1 MVERQTEN
9 LKVKSSI
16 LFTDIVINHTLLIAN
31 IKNKKCI
38 KNINYINIKKT
49 TKINKFF
56 LYNLHSKK
64 KTLYYSFLNFQQ
76 FNSIYLYHIFRL
88 NFQEK
93 YVNSLRIIPKKV
105 TKYILFKTR
114 FKSFKFFGIKYFNE
128 ILYMLII
135 NFLLKN
141 SKNIAIFIK
150 NKLDTT
156 HFKKHRAY
164 FLFFFRLLRRYI
176 APNFSIL
183 HVKGVSL
190 KFKGKLG
197 RGGNSRKKTLFF

>member
-16 LFTDIVINHTLLIAN
+16 LFTDIMINYTLLIAKK
-31 IKNKKCI
+31 KNKKLS
-38 KNINYINIKKT
+38 KNINYNNFKKLA
-49 TKINKFF
+49 KIDKF
-56 LYNLHSKK
+56 LTQKIYLKK
-64 KTLYYSFLNFQQ
+64 KTIYYSFLNFQQ
-76 FNSIYLYHIFRL
+76 FNSMYLYHIFRL

-93 YVNSLRIIPKKV
+93 YLNSLHIIPKKI
-105 TKYILFKTR
+105 TKYIIFKTR

-156 HFKKHRAY
+156 HFKRHRAY
-164 FLFFFRLLRRYI
+164 FLFFFRLLKRYI
-176 APNFSIL
+176 IPNFSIL